1 MLIVRVSNKVPR
13 ECVIRGSLGLPF
25 PQMMSNYFNNL
36 GEVITIT
43 LIKHMIIHDAL
54 EM

>member
-1 MLIVRVSNKVPR
+1 MLIVRVSNKVPK

-25 PQMMSNYFNNL
+25 PQMMNNYFNNL

-43 LIKHMIIHDAL
+43 PIK
-54 EM
+54 